1 MKNNNYH
8 KAYDNKKEE
17 NKATDVV
24 IETEVT
30 PDRVIEKTIED
41 VLEESPVF
49 PTVKKETVKTPFMAE
64 VIGSLNL
71 NVRKK
76 PNGEIFTSLAPGANI
91 RVLDISEDGEW
102 YQIESPKGFIMKKFT
117 KKVK

>member
-1 MKNNNYH
+1 MKKDYSKIYDKKNNEE
-8 KAYDNKKEE
+8 KIVKEE
-17 NKATDVV
+17 PVV
-24 IETEVT
+24 IEETPVEEV
-30 PDRVIEKTIED
+30 K
-41 VLEESPVF
+41 EEIKHEEVKEQPE
-49 PTVKKETVKTPFMAE
+49 KKEKVTKPFMAE

-76 PNGEIFTSLAPGANI
+76 PMGDVFTNIAPGAQVK
-91 RVLDISEDGEW
+91 VLEISEDGEW